1 MAEIVVKYLNSK
13 GVYEESNMYVAPQ
26 STKLQRKFFDMRL
39 DCEPYMTP
47 GGKLCV
53 DASFNNLH
61 ESGEI
66 SVPETV
72 GEPARLYTDN
82 MFFEL
87 HGMLVEVEGVTV
99 YQPTRLHVN
108 LSKAIQKQENEEIVN
123 SNRRFKTVTVGNS
136 SMRSY
141 LSTVAN
147 NVAEINRSDNNI
159 LANNS
164 VANNIPAGEDLTH
177 LKRTLSAKKK
187 VIDSMADA
195 TKNYLKTMSELS
207 TKLELLEQLLAN

>member
-13 GVYEESNMYVAPQ
+13 GVYEESSMYVAPQ

-47 GGKLCV
+47 GSKVCV
-53 DASFNNLH
+53 HATFNNLH

-66 SVPETV
+66 KVPDMV
-72 GEPARLYTDN
+72 GEPARLYTEN

-87 HGMLVEVEGVTV
+87 HGMRVEVEGVAV

-108 LSKAIQKQENEEIVN
+108 LSKAIQKQENEEIVQ
-123 SNRRFKTVTVGNS
+123 SNRRFKASPTNGTVTVRNT
-136 SMRSY
+136 SMRSH

-147 NVAEINRSDNNI
+147 DVAEINRSDSNI

-164 VANNIPAGEDLTH
+164 VANNIPA
-177 LKRTLSAKKK
+177 
-187 VIDSMADA
+187 
-195 TKNYLKTMSELS
+195 
-207 TKLELLEQLLAN
+207 

>member
-108 LSKAIQKQENEEIVN
+108 LSKAIQKQENEEIVQ

-147 NVAEINRSDNNI
+147 NVAEINSAANSVS
-159 LANNS
+159 NNS
-164 VANNIPAGEDLTH
+164 AGEDLTH

>member
-1 MAEIVVKYLNSK
+1 
-13 GVYEESNMYVAPQ
+13 
-26 STKLQRKFFDMRL
+26 
-39 DCEPYMTP
+39 
-47 GGKLCV
+47 
-53 DASFNNLH
+53 
-61 ESGEI
+61 
-66 SVPETV
+66 
-72 GEPARLYTDN
+72 

-123 SNRRFKTVTVGNS
+123 SNRRFKASPTNGTVTVGNS

-147 NVAEINRSDNNI
+147 NVAEINSAANSVS
-159 LANNS
+159 NNS
-164 VANNIPAGEDLTH
+164 EDLTH
-177 LKRTLSAKKK
+177 LKRTLAAKKK